1 MKRLKKWMKKKPSL
15 ALCMCLLFFLAVDIA
30 GTGLMLAV
38 FPQFTIEGAA
48 LLGDGDGNLKEF
60 EKNEAGILI
69 SKSDDPWISYAFG
82 EPVNVRFLTV
92 EVSNVGGPESEVQF
106 YLMPSTG
113 HRVTDLKNGTITAQF
128 GLSQGCLGVGGIR
141 LDMATVRDAEVML
154 ERVVVNSR
162 GAVILDAQRVV
173 LRCFF
178 GLALI
183 FAEILG
189 WRRLYREKKQKNR
202 RGLVLIGGVQAVF
215 KFGILWALRTPLLD
229 QSGEDVSH
237 VLCWMLV
244 LGVEGFSILA
254 LHFGAGLWNAGEKR
268 KKTMLWQCYL
278 LVIPL
283 VFVYFSMAELLNL
296 VTFDFQSM
304 EYLALNLVLCAL
316 VPSVL
321 LLVIR
326 IGAAA
331 LTISTLILTI
341 LSVANHYYGML
352 RDNPLEYFDMANA
365 GTAVNVVSNYA
376 LTLDR
381 EAAVALGA
389 AAVLLLV
396 VWVSFGLH
404 GFGYRLRPMAG
415 SGLLTVAA
423 VLCFLVKIPT
433 FGNFSNLQ
441 VISMEKGYLLSF
453 LSFIKMGQIEKP
465 EGYLASAADEILE
478 RAAGASDSFTS
489 AEETQ
494 RTPNIIVIMDEA
506 FADLPSL
513 YGFETTEDVLP
524 NLHAMEENTI
534 QGRLLASVYGG
545 GTANTE
551 YEFLTG
557 NSLHY
562 LPMGCSPYVQY
573 VGNHQQSIAW
583 KLQNLG
589 YSMAAYHP
597 YLAISYRR
605 PEAYPLLG
613 LSDFYSIEDEL
624 PYEEYLRSYIS
635 DDADFQN
642 VIHLY
647 EEREEG
653 KPFFLFNVTMQNH
666 GGYSANAPA
675 IDITVRPTA
684 EELQITSLLEYLTLI
699 HETDAAFQ
707 KLVDYFSKEEE
718 ETIILLFGDHQPSM
732 DSETNELF
740 DQILL
745 AKNGTLEEDRRY
757 YSTFVL
763 WANFDIDEAKDVVT
777 SPNYLRSLL
786 LSQAGIELNAY
797 EQFLLTMSEQYPAM
811 NAFGYRDSE
820 GEWYSREDAADGM
833 LGDYRYLVYQN
844 MFDKK
849 NVDLQYYE

>member
-1 MKRLKKWMKKKPSL
+1 MKRLKNWMLEKRSS
-15 ALCMCLLFFLAVDIA
+15 CLWVCLVLFLAVDLVCV
-30 GTGLMLAV
+30 GLMV
-38 FPQFTIEGAA
+38 RIFPQITIEGAA
-48 LLGDGDGNLKEF
+48 LLGEGDENLKEF
-60 EKNEAGILI
+60 EKNEAGVLR
-69 SKSDDPWISYAFG
+69 SLSDDPWIYYAFG
-82 EPVNVRFLTV
+82 EPVNVRFLTA

-113 HRVTDLKNGTITAQF
+113 HRVTDLKNGTITAQY

-141 LDMATVRDAEVML
+141 LDLATVRDAEVAV
-154 ERVVVNSR
+154 ERVVINQRSAIVLETQRLLLR
-162 GAVILDAQRVV
+162 GG
-173 LRCFF
+173 FF
-178 GLALI
+178 LTLL

-189 WRRLYREKKQKNR
+189 WRRLWEHRNKHRVLLGVTAGMQAILKIGVLWML
-202 RGLVLIGGVQAVF
+202 RG
-215 KFGILWALRTPLLD
+215 PLMD
-229 QSGEDVSH
+229 QSGIGEDH
-237 VLCWMLV
+237 LLCWMLV
-244 LGVEGFSILA
+244 LGAEMFSIMA
-254 LHFGAGLWNAGEKR
+254 LHIGAGIWKKEEKEKKVEIWN
-268 KKTMLWQCYL
+268 CYL

-283 VFVYFSMAELLNL
+283 AVVYFSMAELLNL
-296 VTFDFQSM
+296 VTFDFQM
-304 EYLALNLVLCAL
+304 TEYLVLNLLLCAL
-316 VPSVL
+316 VPSI
-321 LLVIR
+321 LLVFIR
-326 IGAAA
+326 RGAIA
-331 LTISTLILTI
+331 LTLSTLLMTI

-365 GTAVNVVSNYA
+365 KTAVNVVSNYA
-376 LTLDR
+376 LTLDKLAASVLAMAAILVMILFAAFGLSSCGYR
-381 EAAVALGA
+381 LRVIVRNGVLTAAVAL
-389 AAVLLLV
+389 VFI
-396 VWVSFGLH
+396 W
-404 GFGYRLRPMAG
+404 R
-415 SGLLTVAA
+415 
-423 VLCFLVKIPT
+423 IPT

-441 VISMEKGYLLSF
+441 VISSEKGYLLSF
-453 LSFIKMGQIEKP
+453 LSFIKMGQIKKP
-465 EGYLASAADEILE
+465 ENYQARLADEILE
-478 RAAGASDSFTS
+478 QIDGEIDVKTS
-489 AEETQ
+489 QEDAK

-506 FADLPSL
+506 FADLPNL

-524 NLHAMEENTI
+524 NIHAMEENAI
-534 QGRLLASVYGG
+534 HGRLLASVYGG

-557 NSLHY
+557 NSLHF

-573 VGNHQQSIAW
+573 VGTHQQSIAW

-613 LSDFYSIEDEL
+613 FSEFYSIEDEL

-745 AKNGTLEEDRRY
+745 ERNGILEEDRRY
-757 YSTFVL
+757 YSNFVL
-763 WANFDIDEAKDVVT
+763 WANFDIDEATDVVT

-786 LSQAGIELNAY
+786 LSQAGMELNAY
-797 EQFLLTMSEQYPAM
+797 EQFLLTLSEEYPAL

-820 GEWYSREDAADGM
+820 GEWHSREDSADGKIQ
-833 LGDYRYLVYQN
+833 DYRYLVYQN

-849 NVDLQYYE
+849 NVDLGYYE